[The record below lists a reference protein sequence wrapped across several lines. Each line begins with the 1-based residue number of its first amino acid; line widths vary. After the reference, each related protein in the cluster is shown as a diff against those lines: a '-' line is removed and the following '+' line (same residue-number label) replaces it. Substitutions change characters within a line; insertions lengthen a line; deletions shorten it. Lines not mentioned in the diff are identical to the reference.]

1 MHVPAVG
8 DPFVESIEKI
18 YEAAPDPAQWPRAL
32 TAIANCFGDV
42 GALLI
47 WVKDDGTFR
56 TIVSPSLVE
65 GQKDYEANGWTLRD
79 IRARRS
85 VERGYFF
92 SGEPFTD
99 RHICSDEEI
108 RSHPCYAEF
117 LARHNLGFVAAI
129 AVSPDP
135 HVGVLLCIQRNAKA
149 KSAFTDGELN
159 LLRRIGPHIEK
170 SLRLSIRLLDAEL
183 TNVSLGDALARVGV
197 GVFTLDS
204 LGRIV
209 FSNPTGDLLIGAEI
223 RVDDGRLRVGF
234 GDTKR
239 EFDDQLS
246 GVLEADRIDRR
257 DAPKPILLERAQTHS
272 RLVVY
277 LIPIAENTAKTDH
290 FLTRARAIVLTIE
303 SKANEPPDPAIVR
316 DILGLTLGEARI
328 AAIVGSGIQPREAA
342 KRLGISEETARNVL
356 KRVFAK
362 VGVSRQSELVALLIK
377 LVLY

>member
-1 MHVPAVG
+1 MHAPVAG
-8 DPFVESIEKI
+8 DSFVDSIEKI
-18 YEAAPDPAQWPRAL
+18 YDAALDPARWPRAL
-32 TAIANCFGDV
+32 TAIASCFSDV

-47 WVKDDGTFR
+47 WVKDDGTFG

-65 GQKDYEANGWTLRD
+65 GQKDYEENGWTSRD

-135 HVGVLLCIQRNAKA
+135 HVGVLFCIQRDAKA
-149 KSAFTDGELN
+149 KPAYTDDELN
-159 LLRRIGPHIEK
+159 VLRRIGPHIEK
-170 SLRLSIRLLDAEL
+170 SLRLSIRFLDAEL

-197 GVFTLDS
+197 GVFALDGS
-204 LGRIV
+204 GRIV
-209 FSNPTGDLLIGAEI
+209 FSNPVGDLLIGTEI
-223 RVDDGRLRVGF
+223 RVDNGRLRVGF
-234 GDTKR
+234 GDTRR
-239 EFDDQLS
+239 EFDDQLLK
-246 GVLEADRIDRR
+246 VLAADRMGRR
-257 DAPKPILLERAQTHS
+257 DAQKPILLERAQTDC

-277 LIPIAENTAKTDH
+277 LIPIAESVTKTDY
-290 FLTRARAIVLTIE
+290 FLARARTIVLAIE
-303 SKANEPPDPAIVR
+303 SKANEPPDPTIVR

-342 KRLGISEETARNVL
+342 NRLGISEDTARNVL

-362 VGVSRQSELVALLIK
+362 VGISRQSELVALLTK
-377 LVLY
+377 LVVH

>member
-1 MHVPAVG
+1 MHAPVTG
-8 DPFVESIEKI
+8 DPFVESIERI
-18 YEAAPDPAQWPRAL
+18 YDAALDPARWPRAL
-32 TAIANCFGDV
+32 TAIASCFGDV

-47 WVKDDGTFR
+47 WIKDDGMFG

-65 GQKDYEANGWTLRD
+65 GQKDYEENGWASRD

-92 SGEPFTD
+92 SGDPFTD
-99 RHICSDEEI
+99 HHICSDEEI
-108 RSHPCYAEF
+108 SSHPCYAEF

-149 KSAFTDGELN
+149 KPAFTDDELS
-159 LLRRIGPHIEK
+159 LLSRVGPHIEK

-183 TNVSLGDALARVGV
+183 TNDSLGHALARVGV
-197 GVFTLDS
+197 GVFALDG

-209 FSNPTGDLLIGAEI
+209 FSNHTGDLLIGTELRI
-223 RVDDGRLRVGF
+223 DDGRLRVGF

-239 EFDDQLS
+239 EFDNQLS
-246 GVLEADRIDRR
+246 KVLAADRVDRF
-257 DAPKPILLERAQTHS
+257 APQKPILLERAQTDC

-277 LIPIAENTAKTDH
+277 LIPIAKNVTETDY
-290 FLTRARAIVLTIE
+290 FLTRARTIVLAIE
-303 SKANEPPDPAIVR
+303 SKANEPPDPTIVR
-316 DILGLTLGEARI
+316 DIFGLTLGEARI

-342 KRLGISEETARNVL
+342 NRLGISEETARNVL

-362 VGVSRQSELVALLIK
+362 VGVSRQSELVALLTK
-377 LVLY
+377 LVLH